1 MIRRRIKISTIND
14 KMKFIEKAITLP
26 CEVDIKN
33 GSKVIDAKSELGVLE
48 INTISN
54 NPEVIIHST
63 NEEYLDVFKDWI
75 VN

>member
-1 MIRRRIKISTIND
+1 MIKKRIKISTIND

-33 GSKVIDAKSELGVLE
+33 GMKVVDAKSELGVLE

-54 NPEVIIHST
+54 NPELIIHSN
-63 NEEYLDVFKDWI
+63 NEEYINVFREWI
-75 VN
+75 IE

>member
-63 NEEYLDVFKDWI
+63 NEEYLDMFKDWI
-75 VN
+75 VD

>member
-75 VN
+75 VD